1 MILSMKLNDFHKII
15 LMIIPCALRFFQL
28 DKFAYHNICSRTF
41 SSLQIGNIIRNN
53 FRIYN
58 MGEAL
63 TINKRNS
70 PAGKQAQG

>member
-1 MILSMKLNDFHKII
+1 MILTKKLKDFHKII
-15 LMIIPCALRFFQL
+15 LMIILRFLQL
-28 DKFAYHNICSRTF
+28 AKFAYHNICSRTF

>member
-15 LMIIPCALRFFQL
+15 LMIIPCALVQL
-28 DKFAYHNICSRTF
+28 AKFAYHNICSRTF

>member
-1 MILSMKLNDFHKII
+1 M
-15 LMIIPCALRFFQL
+15 ARFLQL
-28 DKFAYHNICSRTF
+28 DKFAYHNICSRNF